1 MEAQNR
7 QPTIS
12 SAPEAYT
19 PVQQVKD
26 LRRMGDNLIQ
36 NVKSLTPSAETTL
49 AMRKF
54 QEGVM
59 WLGMELKRMG
69 EENPYPNS
77 KDPGTGEKIDP
88 TADGLKF

>member
-1 MEAQNR
+1 MLTQAE
-7 QPTIS
+7 
-12 SAPEAYT
+12 EWT
-19 PVQQVKD
+19 PVQKVKQFRQNGDALIQQVK
-26 LRRMGDNLIQ
+26 NLTLSRET
-36 NVKSLTPSAETTL
+36 SLAIT
-49 AMRKF
+49 KF

-77 KDPGTGEKIDP
+77 KNPNTGDVIDP

>member
-1 MEAQNR
+1 MITQA
-7 QPTIS
+7 PT
-12 SAPEAYT
+12 PEAYT

-36 NVKSLTPSAETTL
+36 NVKALTPSREVSL
-49 AMRKF
+49 AITKF